1 MSSIATNIGERPRLR
16 SPMLALE
23 FRIYRQGLSKAA
35 ARPYKGLWQKNNKET
50 AMWNK
55 VAELLGLGDKTKGSK
70 ANELQLATAALL
82 VHVASVDGDFDD
94 DERERL
100 TDCLTEHFW
109 LTAEEAEQIIED
121 AEEEE
126 HDASCLYRFTRA
138 ITSELDQ
145 EGRQEIVRLLWQV
158 AFADN
163 RIDNFEA
170 NVLAKIAGLLGV
182 TEQDRIRI
190 KHEVEAETA

>member
-1 MSSIATNIGERPRLR
+1 
-16 SPMLALE
+16 
-23 FRIYRQGLSKAA
+23 
-35 ARPYKGLWQKNNKET
+35 
-50 AMWNK
+50 MWNK
-55 VAELLGLGDKTKGSK
+55 VAGLLGLGERKKDCK
-70 ANELQLATAALL
+70 AGDLQLATAALL
-82 VHVASVDGDFDD
+82 VHVASSDGDFDD

-109 LTAEEAEQIIED
+109 LTSEEAETIIAD
-121 AEEEE
+121 AEEMEQ
-126 HDASCLYRFTRA
+126 DASCLYRFTRA

-158 AFADN
+158 AFADS

-182 TEQDRIRI
+182 TEEDRIRI
-190 KHEVEAETA
+190 KHEVEAATA

>member
-1 MSSIATNIGERPRLR
+1 
-16 SPMLALE
+16 
-23 FRIYRQGLSKAA
+23 
-35 ARPYKGLWQKNNKET
+35 
-50 AMWNK
+50 MWNK
-55 VAELLGLGDKTKGSK
+55 VTELLGLGTDKKDSK
-70 ANELQLATAALL
+70 ANELQIATAALM
-82 VHVASVDGDFDD
+82 VSVASSDGEFCD

-109 LTAEEAEQIIED
+109 LTSEEAEEIID
-121 AEEEE
+121 RAHEEEQ
-126 HDASCLYRFTRA
+126 DAPSLYRFTRA
-138 ITSELDQ
+138 IAKELDQ

-182 TEQDRIRI
+182 TEEDRIRI
-190 KHEVEAETA
+190 KHEVEAATA

>member
-1 MSSIATNIGERPRLR
+1 
-16 SPMLALE
+16 
-23 FRIYRQGLSKAA
+23 
-35 ARPYKGLWQKNNKET
+35 
-50 AMWNK
+50 MWNK
-55 VAELLGLGDKTKGSK
+55 VTELLGLGADKKDSK
-70 ANELQLATAALL
+70 ANDLQIATAALM
-82 VHVASVDGDFDD
+82 VSVASSDGEFCD

-109 LTAEEAEQIIED
+109 LTSEEAEEIIDRAHDEEQD
-121 AEEEE
+121 AP
-126 HDASCLYRFTRA
+126 SLYRFTRTIA
-138 ITSELDQ
+138 KELDQ

-182 TEQDRIRI
+182 TEEDRIRI
-190 KHEVEAETA
+190 KHEVEAATA

>member
-1 MSSIATNIGERPRLR
+1 
-16 SPMLALE
+16 
-23 FRIYRQGLSKAA
+23 
-35 ARPYKGLWQKNNKET
+35 
-50 AMWNK
+50 MWNK
-55 VAELLGLGDKTKGSK
+55 VAELLGLGDKAKGSK

-126 HDASCLYRFTRA
+126 QDASCLYRFTRT

-190 KHEVEAETA
+190 KHEVEAATA